1 MKRNLVVLSTLLGT
15 LAVLMVFGLTAVLA
29 TNITPSVE
37 ITGSAGA
44 VNLCNGGYFE
54 IPVIRKINGVGSSN
68 AQSYV
73 ENAGGYVASAK
84 EGDYTGVVVNAAGTY
99 SISLPM
105 GLGLTSD
112 QNIIFEVYSF
122 DGVWGQGNW
131 TYFTRVS
138 FNCATGAVQYIQ
150 NEGMVDEPAT
160 IDLGDVVVDGRPDL
174 QVNPNLRIR
183 VTPVAGPALE
193 LPGDIRTA
201 PQITVRGS

>member
-15 LAVLMVFGLTAVLA
+15 LAVLMVFGLTAALA

-44 VNLCNGGYFE
+44 INLCNGGYFE

-73 ENAGGYVASAK
+73 ENSSGYVASAK
-84 EGDYTGVVVNAAGTY
+84 EGDYTGMVVNAAGTY
-99 SISLPM
+99 SISLPV
-105 GLGLTSD
+105 GLGLTPD

-131 TYFTRVS
+131 TYFSRVS

-150 NEGMVDEPAT
+150 NQALVDEPVR
-160 IDLGDVVVDGRPDL
+160 GDVVVDGRPDL
-174 QVNPNLRIR
+174 EANPNLRIR

-193 LPGDIRTA
+193 LPGDIQTL
-201 PQITVRGS
+201 PQITVRGN